1 MRSLYLIL
9 PFLIIYSPTANSQS
23 REITVAP
30 EYNIPAGDL
39 AWGNKAGLG
48 LRLTFSKMDGDKILK
63 INSLSISYTSLP
75 ARADTL
81 YYVVDKGG
89 VGGVGLGKAVFSSF
103 NMFQLRA
110 GIEYSFPLVDRKLAL
125 KAGGGVGLVYGSRK
139 ISLTDSFGGSD
150 GLSELVAW
158 GTLVPS
164 TSLDYRLNDLLTM
177 SVGVSYTFMIQLG
190 NTNSSALNYNPNTGL
205 IMRYFTPIIAFNLS
219 LP

>member
-1 MRSLYLIL
+1 MR
-9 PFLIIYSPTANSQS
+9 FLFLGLLFLFLSCPNANAQS

-30 EYNIPAGDL
+30 EYNIPTGDL

-48 LRLTFSKMDGDKILK
+48 LRLTFSKLDGDRITKL
-63 INSLSISYTSLP
+63 NSLTISYTSLP

-103 NMFQLRA
+103 NMFQLRG
-110 GIEYSFPLVDRKLAL
+110 GIEYSFPLIDRKLAL
-125 KAGGGVGLVYGSRK
+125 KAGGGIGLVYGSRK
-139 ISLTDSFGGSD
+139 ISLTDSFGGGD

-164 TSLDYRLNDLLTM
+164 GSLDYRLNDLLTM
-177 SVGVSYTFMIQLG
+177 SAGFSYTFMIQLG
-190 NTNSSALNYNPNTGL
+190 NTNSNSMNYNPNTGL
-205 IMRYFTPIIAFNLS
+205 IIRYFTPSIALNLS